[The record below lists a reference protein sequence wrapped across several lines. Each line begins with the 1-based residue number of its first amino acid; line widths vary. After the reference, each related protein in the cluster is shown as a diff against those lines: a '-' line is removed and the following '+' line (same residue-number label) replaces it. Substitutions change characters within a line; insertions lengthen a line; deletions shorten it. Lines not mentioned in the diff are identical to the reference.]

1 MPAAQDSR
9 VPLASSPPPTG
20 RVKAGWGPFSQF
32 KQLPLIT
39 PLTEGRGREGGK
51 CSGVGLLVQ
60 RLSQS
65 QWPLAWEPEDRK
77 GTQQDPGA
85 PIKDQEGQRWEEAGG
100 ARREGNLPAKLSAQR
115 TWSQAGWGVGV
126 QRLRKLIFEH
136 IKHLAGLF
144 EEQGEDS
151 WTVLA
156 VSCTNNHRARSTPGS
171 SSTVFI
177 LDCLGKKEK
186 G

>member
-1 MPAAQDSR
+1 M
-9 VPLASSPPPTG
+9 SSPTHTG

-39 PLTEGRGREGGK
+39 PLTEDRGREEGGK

-85 PIKDQEGQRWEEAGG
+85 PIKDQEAQRWEEVGG
-100 ARREGNLPAKLSAQR
+100 ARRKRNLPAKRSAQR
-115 TWSQAGWGVGV
+115 ARSGAGWGG
-126 QRLRKLIFEH
+126 H
-136 IKHLAGLF
+136 SG
-144 EEQGEDS
+144 
-151 WTVLA
+151 
-156 VSCTNNHRARSTPGS
+156 
-171 SSTVFI
+171 
-177 LDCLGKKEK
+177 
-186 G
+186 